1 MLGKIKDNIGLV
13 ATAIAL
19 MGSVGAGIQSVG
31 QIVNTLQGIDE
42 RMVGIEIE
50 FEQLKQDTMVSNDIA
65 VLYEKIQS
73 LEEQSMRYQELDQ
86 TLASMSTEI
95 MQLKEDLRE
104 SGMDFSNKKLL
115 EEWEWS
121 EAQAQIIR
129 IDTILQQVQQDLW
142 NLDSIDTRIAYLEA
156 NLHGH

>member
-1 MLGKIKDNIGLV
+1 LLGKIKDNIGLV

-73 LEEQSMRYQELDQ
+73 LEEQAMRYQELDQ

-95 MQLKEDLRE
+95 NTLKEDLRE

-121 EAQAQIIR
+121 DAQAQIIR

>member
-1 MLGKIKDNIGLV
+1 VLNKIKDNIGLV

-73 LEEQSMRYQELDQ
+73 LEEQAMRYQELDQ

-95 MQLKEDLRE
+95 NTLKEDLRD

-121 EAQAQIIR
+121 DAQAQIIR

-142 NLDSIDTRIAYLEA
+142 NLDSLDTRIAYLEA